1 MKAKGDLSID
11 SDRAKE
17 IMTRFLEQHH
27 TIVEIEDAVLN
38 DDIWTVIALLSS
50 PNDKTRKVRVD
61 AKTGRIID
69 WSK

>member
-1 MKAKGDLSID
+1 M
-11 SDRAKE
+11 AKE

-27 TIVEIEDAVLN
+27 TIVEIEDAILK

-50 PNDKTRKVRVD
+50 PNDKTRKVRID
-61 AKTGRIID
+61 GNTGRVID